1 MSMEEKTG
9 LRASWIMICVNLF
22 LAIIKFLGGIFGHSM
37 SLISDAIHS
46 VADVFSTFIVIIGLK
61 LSAKLEDKEH
71 PYGHERFESLAS
83 LFLAIILLI
92 TGLSIGAQGFEKLL
106 SLSTVKIPTSL
117 ALIIVIISILAKESM
132 FWVTKRAALKINS
145 NSLLA
150 EAWHQR
156 SDALSSIGS
165 LIGIIGTM
173 LGIAWCDPL
182 ASIVICLIV
191 LKTAWNIGKE
201 AVNELLDTSCSQGT
215 EVQIRNLILS
225 IPEVNSLD
233 SLKTRL
239 FGNKIYVDVEIG
251 INKNFSLEE
260 AHEIAHLVQ
269 ENIGKVFKEVKNCM
283 VHVNPT
289 L

>member
-1 MSMEEKTG
+1 MSSEEKTG
-9 LRASWIMICVNLF
+9 LRASWIMIGVNLF
-22 LAIIKFLGGIFGHSM
+22 LAVIKFLGGIFGHSM

-46 VADVFSTFIVIIGLK
+46 VADVFSTFIVIFGLK
-61 LSAKLEDKEH
+61 MSAKLEDRKH
-71 PYGHERFESLAS
+71 PYGHERFESLTS

-106 SLSTVKIPTSL
+106 SLSTVKTPTVL
-117 ALIIVIISILAKESM
+117 ALIIAIISILAKESL
-132 FWVTKRAALKINS
+132 FWFTKKTALKIHS

-173 LGIAWCDPL
+173 LGVTWFDPL
-182 ASIVICLIV
+182 ASIVICLII

-201 AVNELLDTSCSQGT
+201 AVNELLDAACNQDT
-215 EVQIRNLILS
+215 EIKIRDSILS
-225 IPEVNSLD
+225 IPEINSLD

-251 INKNFSLEE
+251 IDKGISLEE

-269 ENIGKVFKEVKNCM
+269 EHVIQDFKEVKNCM